1 MRRAARALRALDAGV
16 ALALLLLVRA
26 YQLLLSPLVG
36 PVCRYAPSCSS
47 YGATALRR
55 HGAVRGTWLT
65 ARRLLRCHPWAAGG
79 WDPVPEPA
87 GGARAEAP
95 PGRPHTGA
103 GGATGG
109 EPSERHQRHLLHDQP
124 DHHDHG
130 ASRPQP
136 VRTR

>member
-1 MRRAARALRALDAGV
+1 MVRCWRALDG
-16 ALALLLLVRA
+16 ALAVVLLLLVRI
-26 YQLLLSPLVG
+26 YQLLVSPLLG

-55 HGAVRGTWLT
+55 HGALRGTWLT

-79 WDPVPEPA
+79 WDPVPE
-87 GGARAEAP
+87 RAEWGEDDGVDGTADGAP
-95 PGRPHTGA
+95 KARPHTG
-103 GGATGG
+103 GGCAP
-109 EPSERHQRHLLHDQP
+109 EPHHEHQLPH
-124 DHHDHG
+124 HHDHG